1 MKSIKSM
8 GTLRECIIEMVKHPK
23 EADAYLNAA
32 LDEYA
37 EFRDLEALLLA
48 LRTITIA
55 QGGIGFLA
63 KKAGVNRQNLYK
75 ILSGKR
81 SPQWKTMEALFK
93 GLGYKISLT
102 RIHTNTNTN

>member
-8 GTLRECIIEMVKHPK
+8 GTLRECIIEMVKDPE
-23 EADAYLNAA
+23 EAEAYLKAA

-81 SPQWKTMEALFK
+81 SPRWETMQALFK
-93 GLGYKISLT
+93 GLGYKIT
-102 RIHTNTNTN
+102 VTPIHKNSH

>member
-8 GTLRECIIEMVKHPK
+8 GTLRECIIEMVKDPE
-23 EADAYLNAA
+23 EAEAYLNAA
-32 LDEYA
+32 LDEYV
-37 EFRDLEALLLA
+37 EFRDLGAFLLA
-48 LRTITIA
+48 LKTITIA
-55 QGGIGFLA
+55 QGGVGFLA

-81 SPQWKTMEALFK
+81 SPRWETMEALFK

-102 RIHTNTNTN
+102 RIYDNSH

>member
-1 MKSIKSM
+1 MKSVKSM
-8 GTLRECIIEMVKHPK
+8 GSLRECIIEMVKDPE
-23 EADAYLNAA
+23 EAEAYLNAA

-55 QGGIGFLA
+55 QGGVGYLA

-81 SPQWKTMEALFK
+81 SPRWETMEALLR

-102 RIHTNTNTN
+102 RIHKITH